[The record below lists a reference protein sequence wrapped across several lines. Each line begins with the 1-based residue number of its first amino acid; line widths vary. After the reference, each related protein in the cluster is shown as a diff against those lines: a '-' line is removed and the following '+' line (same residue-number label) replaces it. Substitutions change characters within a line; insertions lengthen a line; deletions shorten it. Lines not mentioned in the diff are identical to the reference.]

1 MTELTSSQI
10 LFEDEY
16 LIVVNKPSGLPSQ
29 GTLDPSRDHCL
40 AAVRRYLMHRDADPY
55 VGLHHRLDAQTSG
68 VLLMT
73 KSKAANASISEQFQK
88 HTIQKTY
95 LAVCVG
101 IETEPSYLE
110 PDHAWVIDAPIG
122 EVSGSKIQKFCVGGK
137 NRKRALT
144 RVTCVCGI
152 KLRDGLFGVY
162 RCAPETGR
170 THQIRVHLAS
180 LGLPI
185 AGDSLYGIPLPRS
198 LWPADPHRMC
208 LHAAKLEFTHP
219 ITGERLAVE
228 APEPEA
234 MAKFVKQAMKLGI
247 RL

>member
-40 AAVRRYLMHRDADPY
+40 AAVRRYLMRGNADPY

-73 KSKAANASISEQFQK
+73 KAKAANASISEQFQK

-95 LAVCVG
+95 LAICAG
-101 IETEPSYLE
+101 LETDACYLE
-110 PDHAWVIDAPIG
+110 AEHAWQIDAPIG

-144 RVTCVCGI
+144 GVTCVCGRRI
-152 KLRDGLFGVY
+152 RDGVFGVY

-185 AGDSLYGIPLPRS
+185 VGDTLYGMALPRS
-198 LWPADPHRMC
+198 LRPADPHRMC

-219 ITGERLAVE
+219 MSGERLVVE
-228 APEPEA
+228 APEPEE
-234 MAKFVKQAMKLGI
+234 MTRFAKRAMKLP
-247 RL
+247 